1 MFDSQ
6 HVTEDLQAAV
16 LRGDMHRLD
25 AMVSDRMIWTMPLL
39 DNHRGKR
46 GWIDTSCAVS
56 WHWFHVTVCRELDL
70 GGVMVVESIIRQARE
85 PSAGEAVAGPV
96 TAEGV
101 VLDVWTLESESWR
114 LVSRHAHLIT

>member
-16 LRGDMHRLD
+16 RCGDMQRLD
-25 AMVSDRMIWTMPLL
+25 AMVSDRMIWTMARL
-39 DNHRGKR
+39 DNPGGKR
-46 GWIDTSCAVS
+46 EWIDASCAVT

-85 PSAGEAVAGPV
+85 PSAGEGATGPV

-101 VLDVWTLESESWR
+101 VVDVWTLESESWR
-114 LVSRHAHLIT
+114 LVARHPQRIA